1 MTTKEN
7 GSPEER
13 ASWLSHLTFSW
24 VFPILRVAR
33 RRQLEQADLFALS
46 HDERSENLAARFA
59 ALQSPALTS
68 SSAKP
73 NRREWLRSLSFI
85 IAVFRLYPGTLL
97 RAIVYSV
104 GFSGGL
110 IVGPLLVREVI
121 DALAAT
127 PPREAD
133 AVQWGAAILVVSVVT
148 AISANHLFFQV
159 LKLMTRWRAGI
170 TLMIF
175 DKALRLRD
183 EARLLYSTG
192 EVVSLVTT
200 HLQRIITA
208 LNLVFSL
215 WIHPLQIVVT
225 LALLYSLVGIAGLF
239 GALALMLIMALSL
252 SVSVLS
258 SRYRAAASK
267 AADSRLGLLTET
279 LNAIRTVKM
288 YGWELA
294 LGAEV
299 LRRRELEE
307 RALRGLAW
315 VRAGGNTVA
324 VLCPTLAT
332 LVTLGSARALG
343 EPLSTGTVFAV
354 LGLLFSLRLP
364 VTTFPDIFNQWVE
377 ALVHFSAIRG
387 FLEQPEAATPITNKD
402 LPFAMELKDGRLNF
416 GRREI
421 FAGVNLTVNPGEAIA
436 ICGPVGAGKTS
447 ILRVIVGDLSLTHGS
462 VARNS
467 EAVGYVSQ
475 VPWIANNTV
484 RENIL
489 FGSPLDE
496 LRLQEAIEAS
506 QLQADLT
513 TLPNGLDTQIGE
525 RGVNLSGG
533 QRQRIAIA
541 RALYSE
547 APLLVMDDPFSALDP
562 RVGAAVAKAVF
573 HGKLRGERALI
584 VATHQDALAEYADRV
599 FDLVSGVLA
608 PRGGPDTEFNPKSEL
623 GLEVH
628 ETQGATNERSQNI
641 AEEPE
646 RIIQEEERA
655 VGAVARSIWKRYF
668 SDYLRWPYTLILLPF
683 ALKEILSLSNDVT
696 VTRVAT
702 GILSAEHHQVIAAL
716 TFALATV
723 LLVRTAAVFSRG
735 TRIASTRHKELLQG
749 VLRSP
754 VVFFD
759 RNPVGRVLNR
769 FANDMQQLDE
779 IVPSMILES
788 LASLCTILG
797 ILALAGIVE
806 PWVLL
811 PFGLIFALLA
821 WARRLYRP
829 ASRDTMR
836 LDSVGKSP
844 ILSQLSETYSGA
856 AVIRAF
862 GRSDHLREAFLAKL
876 ERSSRAN
883 QSMVACNR
891 WVGMWVEGSSVLIN
905 LSILATA
912 IWFPHRPDPVLVG
925 LVVTYGLTMTG
936 TINWLFRT
944 AAMLENGLT
953 AAERVDFYAKL
964 TPERYEGD
972 KSVRPGDSLT
982 VDKLSVRYRS
992 DLPLVLKDF
1001 SLSIKPGEH
1010 VGIVGRT
1017 GAGKSTILQAL
1028 LRLIEPAAG
1037 TIKYSGIDAQTFDLT
1052 GLRRGVSLI
1061 PQEPVTFSG
1070 TVRFN
1075 LDPLGEYTDAQ
1086 IRTHL
1091 ERVGL
1096 PLKLETQ
1103 LAEGGTNISFGERQL
1118 LCLVR
1123 ALLRRSEILLLDEA
1137 TSGTDAATDAR
1148 IQELLRTEF
1157 KHCTILAIAH
1167 RRETLSGYDRVIT
1180 L

>member
-1 MTTKEN
+1 
-7 GSPEER
+7 
-13 ASWLSHLTFSW
+13 
-24 VFPILRVAR
+24 
-33 RRQLEQADLFALS
+33 
-46 HDERSENLAARFA
+46 
-59 ALQSPALTS
+59 
-68 SSAKP
+68 
-73 NRREWLRSLSFI
+73 
-85 IAVFRLYPGTLL
+85 
-97 RAIVYSV
+97 
-104 GFSGGL
+104 
-110 IVGPLLVREVI
+110 VI
-121 DALAAT
+121 DALAAN

-133 AVQWGAAILVVSVVT
+133 AVKWGASILLVSVVT

-170 TLMIF
+170 TLLIF
-175 DKALRLRD
+175 EKALRLQD

-200 HLQRIITA
+200 HLQRIVTA
-208 LNLVFSL
+208 LNFIFSL
-215 WIHPLQIVVT
+215 WIHPLQIAIT

-239 GALALMLIMALSL
+239 GAFTLMLIMALSL
-252 SVSVLS
+252 SVSILS
-258 SRYRAAASK
+258 SKFRAAASK

-299 LRRRELEE
+299 LRRRALEE
-307 RALRGLAW
+307 RAIRGLAW

-324 VLCPTLAT
+324 VLCPTIAT

-354 LGLLFSLRLP
+354 LGLIFSLRLP
-364 VTTFPDIFNQWVE
+364 VTTFPDIFNQWIE
-377 ALVHFSAIRG
+377 ALVHVGAIRR
-387 FLEQPEAATPITNKD
+387 FLEQPDAARPVTDITH
-402 LPFAMELKDGRLNF
+402 PFAVDLKAGELKF
-416 GRREI
+416 GERTI
-421 FAGVNLTVNPGEAIA
+421 LAGVNLTIAPGRSVA

-447 ILRVIVGDLSLTHGS
+447 LLRIVVGDLSLTNGGVVRS
-462 VARNS
+462 S
-467 EAVGYVSQ
+467 DAVGYVSQ
-475 VPWIANNTV
+475 VPWIANDTV
-484 RENIL
+484 RNNIL
-489 FGSPLDE
+489 FGSQLNE
-496 LRLQEAIEAS
+496 LRLQEAIDAA
-506 QLQADLT
+506 QLQTDLVI
-513 TLPNGLDTQIGE
+513 LPNGLETQIGE

-547 APLLVMDDPFSALDP
+547 APLLVLDDPFSALDP
-562 RVGAAVAKAVF
+562 RVGVAVAKAVF
-573 HGKLRGERALI
+573 HGKLRDGRTLI
-584 VATHQDALAEYADRV
+584 VATHQDSLAEYADQV
-599 FDLVSGVLA
+599 LDLTSGILA
-608 PRGGPDTEFNPKSEL
+608 PRTSLDSKPSEESRIAQ
-623 GLEVH
+623 EVS
-628 ETQGATNERSQNI
+628 ETNSARNETERSS
-641 AEEPE
+641 AEAPE
-646 RIIQEEERA
+646 RTIQEEERA

-668 SDYLRWPYTLILLPF
+668 SDYLRWPCTLILLPF

-696 VTRVAT
+696 VTRAAT
-702 GILSAEHHQVIAAL
+702 GILSAEHHQTIAIL
-716 TFALATV
+716 TISLAGV

-735 TRIASTRHKELLQG
+735 TRIASVRHQELLQG

-779 IVPSMILES
+779 TVPSMILES
-788 LASLCTILG
+788 LAGLCTIVG

-806 PWVLL
+806 PWIII
-811 PFGLIFALLA
+811 PFALIFSLLA

-862 GRSDHLREAFLAKL
+862 GRADYVRDAFLERL
-876 ERSSRAN
+876 ENSSRAN

-905 LSILATA
+905 LSILAAA

-953 AAERVDFYAKL
+953 AAERVDFYANL
-964 TPERYEGD
+964 SPERYSGD
-972 KSVRPGDSLT
+972 KSAKPGDSIA
-982 VDKLSVRYRS
+982 VDKLSVRYRP

-1001 SLSIKPGEH
+1001 SLSLKPGEH

-1028 LRLIEPAAG
+1028 LRLIEPASG
-1037 TIKYSGIDAQTFDLT
+1037 TIKYSGVDAQTFDLT
-1052 GLRRGVSLI
+1052 RLRRGVSLI

-1070 TVRFN
+1070 TIRFN
-1075 LDPLGEYTDAQ
+1075 LDPLNEHTDVEIESQ
-1086 IRTHL
+1086 LR
-1091 ERVGL
+1091 RVGL
-1096 PLKLETQ
+1096 HLKLETQ
-1103 LAEGGTNISFGERQL
+1103 LAEGGANISFGERQL

-1123 ALLRRSEILLLDEA
+1123 ALLRRSQILLLDEA

-1157 KHCTILAIAH
+1157 KHCTIIAIAH